1 MRAGPTL
8 RVSVL
13 FRSEFSDGG
22 EPTKVRLSPGAAFD
36 SENVKPIPISGG
48 VRRASYAPAD
58 TSVVRIVPPRAAA
71 RSRCTRSRRSACCS
85 NAIRSAAATTPWV
98 GRTQAVGH
106 RVIPLDRINSA
117 TASRYLS
124 ASLIQSSM
132 FHTRAEGS
140 VSQSLWLHLGIS
152 PEDPREDRS
161 NGRASRRFPPSACA
175 LLLSQS
181 LRNELVSKMFDQFRS
196 LESHQGCSSTLLHGS
211 VVRR

>member
-1 MRAGPTL
+1 
-8 RVSVL
+8 
-13 FRSEFSDGG
+13 
-22 EPTKVRLSPGAAFD
+22 
-36 SENVKPIPISGG
+36 
-48 VRRASYAPAD
+48 
-58 TSVVRIVPPRAAA
+58 
-71 RSRCTRSRRSACCS
+71 
-85 NAIRSAAATTPWV
+85 
-98 GRTQAVGH
+98 
-106 RVIPLDRINSA
+106 
-117 TASRYLS
+117 
-124 ASLIQSSM
+124 M